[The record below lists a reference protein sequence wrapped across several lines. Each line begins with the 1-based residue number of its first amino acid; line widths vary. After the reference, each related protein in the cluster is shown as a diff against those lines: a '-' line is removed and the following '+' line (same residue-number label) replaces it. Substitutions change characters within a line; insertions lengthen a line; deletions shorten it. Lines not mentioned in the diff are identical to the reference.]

1 MAFVFSLMCASTQRG
16 KTKSRLCYAQR
27 KNLQRGQ
34 GQTSTLLIIFC
45 GYSAVIA
52 CGKIPHTNSLR
63 QLDTHPSSLS
73 KKTGVCSLTATV
85 LRTARFF
92 GLASPPYVSATFA
105 GCLQALPT
113 KPRATLASKGGGQ
126 SPLAN
131 RGALYRDIYT

>member
-1 MAFVFSLMCASTQRG
+1 MCKHPT
-16 KTKSRLCYAQR
+16 R
-27 KNLQRGQ
+27 KNKMPIVLR
-34 GQTSTLLIIFC
+34 TTKKPTERTRANEHSTHYILWLLGC
-45 GYSAVIA
+45 NRVR
-52 CGKIPHTNSLR
+52 KIPHTNSLG

-85 LRTARFF
+85 LRTAHFF

-126 SPLAN
+126 KPAAN